1 MRPPRLA
8 LLLLVTALTPVR
20 AQQAVPPPVAPPAA
34 PAPRVAPPA
43 PGQLEAPPAVPLPA
57 VNTELP
63 PRPSLP
69 GEVPRVPVARPRASS
84 STSTSG
90 QFIVHGDDLA
100 LRSAF
105 SSKCEDIATEV
116 RKLLRDTTPWGI
128 PIVVLLNSGESAL
141 KADKAVD
148 TIISQIEYGGF
159 HLQVTI
165 HLRPDLRQ
173 SDARREIVRALLAER
188 ILRDQKQI
196 KAQRSLLLPDWLFTG
211 ILEALEFRSRARPS
225 TLFAA
230 IFKSGR
236 IYGIEEIIEA
246 SPVAMDALSR
256 TIYQT
261 SCCALVLALLD
272 QPDGGLRMAKF
283 LTALAADPRTE
294 RELLNQHF
302 PAIAGSPSSLN
313 KWWSLQLAALAA
325 PTLSE
330 PLSIVDTLEQLDHA
344 LTFRYR
350 AKASEVPRPR
360 PVVARVESPR
370 PASPPSAPS
379 APSAPQ
385 AAKTETQPAE
395 AGKAETEPAE
405 DKPRRSFLSRLNPF
419 ARGPK
424 KEDADAVIAAALEEA
439 SMEGLVEEPAAPEAE
454 VAKTAAPASGK
465 KDAEAPVEKTEA
477 EKPASET
484 PAEPFDKPSFLRRLF
499 GRDADPAKVE
509 EPEAPKVEEEAALK
523 PAPATV
529 IKNEPLQTSPV
540 VAKPKAPEAVVEDDA
555 PVTIIINEPMPPSP
569 ANAKAKAAEKPKA
582 EVVAKAEARTETPVE
597 PAPKVEPA
605 DKPSLLNPLNW
616 FRRDEAPEVPAK
628 PETPDAKTDEPAAPP
643 AAKDEAAEP
652 ATARTALPR
661 TAAWLA
667 SVGAG
672 SGQPVLAMDF
682 LGLRLGRKKPE
693 AAEEPPAES
702 KPEAKTDAKPEAAKA
717 PEAKAAEKKPET
729 APAKAAAAKPAT
741 EAPAPKAE
749 AQPDKAA
756 PKQAEMKSDE
766 PAVDESTE
774 PAEPRK
780 PSLFRRL
787 LWGDSTKE
795 VAKPEEVPMPEEAK
809 AAEAKPESAKPEATQ
824 PTEPKPA
831 VAKPTPPK
839 KPAPAPTAPAP
850 ADESLVAAEVALEDY
865 AAVLRRPDA
874 KTIFEGN
881 IRELAALQNRAAV
894 LFRPIVT
901 EASQLLADLREGRTK
916 GADARIRTLRQH
928 IRDAETRSKA
938 VRDQLDLHEA
948 NETLHMSGV
957 FEDYLKLPET
967 LQKELPERTDPIA
980 RYLDALERE
989 FARE

>member
-8 LLLLVTALTPVR
+8 LLLLATALPSVR
-20 AQQAVPPPVAPPAA
+20 AQQAVPPPVAPNAA

-43 PGQLEAPPAVPLPA
+43 PGQLEAPPAAPLPA
-57 VNTELP
+57 ATTELP

-128 PIVVLLNSGESAL
+128 PVVVLLNSGESAL
-141 KADKAVD
+141 KAEKAVE
-148 TIISQIEYGGF
+148 TIISQIEHGGF

-211 ILEALEFRSRARPS
+211 ILEALEFRSRTRPS

-246 SPVAMDALSR
+246 SPVTMDALSR

-330 PLSIVDTLEQLDHA
+330 PLSIADTLEQLDHA

-370 PASPPSAPS
+370 PASPPAAPS
-379 APSAPQ
+379 AS
-385 AAKTETQPAE
+385 E
-395 AGKAETEPAE
+395 AGKMETEQAEAEQAE
-405 DKPRRSFLSRLNPF
+405 DKPKRSFLSRLNPF

-424 KEDADAVIAAALEEA
+424 EEDADAVIAAALEEA
-439 SMEGLVEEPAAPEAE
+439 SMEGLVEEPAAPAAEPE
-454 VAKTAAPASGK
+454 VAKTAAPPAGK
-465 KDAEAPVEKTEA
+465 KEAKAPAEKTEA
-477 EKPASET
+477 EKPSAET
-484 PAEPFDKPSFLRRLF
+484 PAMQVDKPSFLGRLF

-509 EPEAPKVEEEAALK
+509 EPEAPKVEQSDAPKGKEPPAPKVEEEAALK
-523 PAPATV
+523 PAPATA
-529 IKNEPLQTSPV
+529 IKNEPLPPSPL

-569 ANAKAKAAEKPKA
+569 ATAKAKPAAKSKSEA
-582 EVVAKAEARTETPVE
+582 GAKAEAKTETPPPVE

-605 DKPSLLNPLNW
+605 EKPSLLNPMNW
-616 FRRDEAPEVPAK
+616 FRRDEAPEAPAK
-628 PETPDAKTDEPAAPP
+628 PGPAAPP
-643 AAKDEAAEP
+643 AAKDEPAKP

-667 SVGAG
+667 SVGAS

-693 AAEEPPAES
+693 ATEETPVEPATEAG
-702 KPEAKTDAKPEAAKA
+702 KDAKTEPKPEAAKA
-717 PEAKAAEKKPET
+717 VVKEAAVKEAAVKEAAVKEAAVKEAAVKEAEAKMEAPEAD
-729 APAKAAAAKPAT
+729 APA
-741 EAPAPKAE
+741 EG
-749 AQPDKAA
+749 D
-756 PKQAEMKSDE
+756 
-766 PAVDESTE
+766 
-774 PAEPRK
+774 EPRK

-787 LWGDSTKE
+787 LWGDSAKE
-795 VAKPEEVPMPEEAK
+795 AAKPDEVLMPEEAK
-809 AAEAKPESAKPEATQ
+809 AAE
-824 PTEPKPA
+824 PKPA
-831 VAKPTPPK
+831 VAKLTPPK
-839 KPAPAPTAPAP
+839 KSAPQPAPPSP

-865 AAVLRRPDA
+865 AVVLRRPDA

-916 GADARIRTLRQH
+916 GADTRIRELRRR

-948 NETLHMSGV
+948 NETLFMSGV

>member
-1 MRPPRLA
+1 MRPSRLA
-8 LLLLVTALTPVR
+8 LLLLATALPSVR
-20 AQQAVPPPVAPPAA
+20 AQQVVPPVAPPTA

-43 PGQLEAPPAVPLPA
+43 PGQLEAPPAAPLPT
-57 VNTELP
+57 VSTELP
-63 PRPSLP
+63 PRPDLP
-69 GEVPRVPVARPRASS
+69 GEVPRVPAARPRPTS

-105 SSKCEDIATEV
+105 SSKCEDIATEL

-128 PIVVLLNSGESAL
+128 PVVVLLNSGESAL
-141 KADKAVD
+141 KADKAVV
-148 TIISQIEYGGF
+148 TTISQIEHGGF

-211 ILEALEFRSRARPS
+211 ILEALEFRSRTRPS

-330 PLSIVDTLEQLDHA
+330 PLSIADTLEQLDHA

-370 PASPPSAPS
+370 PASPPSAPE
-379 APSAPQ
+379 AG
-385 AAKTETQPAE
+385 KTETTKAE
-395 AGKAETEPAE
+395 AGKADTEQVETE
-405 DKPRRSFLSRLNPF
+405 DKPKRSFLSRLNPF

-424 KEDADAVIAAALEEA
+424 EEDADAVIAAALEEA
-439 SMEGLVEEPAAPEAE
+439 SMEGLVEEPAAPAAEAE
-454 VAKTAAPASGK
+454 VAKTVAPATGK
-465 KDAEAPVEKTEA
+465 KDAEEPVKKIEAAKPTE
-477 EKPASET
+477 EPTEEPT
-484 PAEPFDKPSFLRRLF
+484 AEPFDKPSFLRRLF
-499 GRDADPAKVE
+499 GRDAEPAKVE
-509 EPEAPKVEEEAALK
+509 EPEAPKVEEAAALK
-523 PAPATV
+523 PVPATA
-529 IKNEPLQTSPV
+529 IKNEPMPPSPP
-540 VAKPKAPEAVVEDDA
+540 VAVPKAPEAVVEDDA

-569 ANAKAKAAEKPKA
+569 APAKPKSAAKPKA
-582 EVVAKAEARTETPVE
+582 EAAAKAEAKTETPPPVE
-597 PAPKVEPA
+597 PAPNVEPA
-605 DKPSLLNPLNW
+605 DKPSRLNPLNW
-616 FRRDEAPEVPAK
+616 FRRDEAPEA
-628 PETPDAKTDEPAAPP
+628 PDAKADKPADPP
-643 AAKDEAAEP
+643 AAKDETAEP
-652 ATARTALPR
+652 ATARAALPR

-667 SVGAG
+667 SVGAS

-693 AAEEPPAES
+693 ATEETPTEA
-702 KPEAKTDAKPEAAKA
+702 KPEAQTEAKPAAAKA
-717 PEAKAAEKKPET
+717 PEVKAEPAAEKKPEA
-729 APAKAAAAKPAT
+729 APAKETPAKPV
-741 EAPAPKAE
+741 ENAPAPKAE
-749 AQPDKAA
+749 TDKAA
-756 PKQAEMKSDE
+756 PKPAQAKSDE
-766 PAVDESTE
+766 PAPEESTE

-787 LWGDSTKE
+787 LWGDSTQP
-795 VAKPEEVPMPEEAK
+795 KPEEVPMPEEAK
-809 AAEAKPESAKPEATQ
+809 AAEAQPQAAKPEATQ
-824 PTEPKPA
+824 PAESKPA

-839 KPAPAPTAPAP
+839 KPAPAVPSST
-850 ADESLVAAEVALEDY
+850 DESLVAAEVALEDY

-916 GADARIRTLRQH
+916 GADARIRELRRR

-948 NETLHMSGV
+948 NETLFMSGV

-989 FARE
+989 FSRE

>member
-1 MRPPRLA
+1 MRPSRLA
-8 LLLLVTALTPVR
+8 LLLLATALPSVR
-20 AQQAVPPPVAPPAA
+20 AQQALPPPVAAPTA

-43 PGQLEAPPAVPLPA
+43 PGQLEAPPAAPLPTVSA
-57 VNTELP
+57 ELP

-69 GEVPRVPVARPRASS
+69 GEVPRVPAARPRPTS

-105 SSKCEDIATEV
+105 SSKCEDIATEL

-128 PIVVLLNSGESAL
+128 PVVVLLNSGESAL
-141 KADKAVD
+141 KADKAVV
-148 TIISQIEYGGF
+148 TTISQIEHGGF

-211 ILEALEFRSRARPS
+211 ILEALEFRSRTRPS

-246 SPVAMDALSR
+246 SPVTMDALSR

-294 RELLNQHF
+294 RDLLNQHF

-330 PLSIVDTLEQLDHA
+330 PLSIADTLEQLDHA

-370 PASPPSAPS
+370 PASPPVPPS
-379 APSAPQ
+379 VP
-385 AAKTETQPAE
+385 E
-395 AGKAETEPAE
+395 AGKMETEQTEAEQAE
-405 DKPRRSFLSRLNPF
+405 DKPKRSFLSRLNPF

-424 KEDADAVIAAALEEA
+424 EEDADAVIAAALEEA
-439 SMEGLVEEPAAPEAE
+439 SMEGLVEEPATPATKPE
-454 VAKTAAPASGK
+454 VAKHAVPTAVK
-465 KDAEAPVEKTEA
+465 KEAEAPA
-477 EKPASET
+477 EKAQSEKPSAET
-484 PAEPFDKPSFLRRLF
+484 PAVQIDKPSFLGRLF

-509 EPEAPKVEEEAALK
+509 EPEAPKVEPTVAPQVNEATVMK
-523 PAPATV
+523 PAPVTA
-529 IKNEPLQTSPV
+529 IKNEPLPPSLV
-540 VAKPKAPEAVVEDDA
+540 VAKPKAPEEVVEDAA

-569 ANAKAKAAEKPKA
+569 ATAKTKPAAKS
-582 EVVAKAEARTETPVE
+582 KAEAAAKVEAKTQTPPPVE

-605 DKPSLLNPLNW
+605 EKPSRLNPLNW
-616 FRRDEAPEVPAK
+616 FRRDEALEAPAK
-628 PETPDAKTDEPAAPP
+628 PEAPDAKADKPADPP
-643 AAKDEAAEP
+643 ASKDEDAKP

-667 SVGAG
+667 SVGAS

-693 AAEEPPAES
+693 AAEETPAE
-702 KPEAKTDAKPEAAKA
+702 AKPEAAKA
-717 PEAKAAEKKPET
+717 PAAKAEPAAGKKPES
-729 APAKAAAAKPAT
+729 APAKEAAAKPAT
-741 EAPAPKAE
+741 EPPAAKEPAE
-749 AQPDKAA
+749 KAA
-756 PKQAEMKSDE
+756 PKPAEAKSNE
-766 PAVDESTE
+766 PASEEPSD

-780 PSLFRRL
+780 PSLLRRL
-787 LWGDSTKE
+787 LWGDSTQP
-795 VAKPEEVPMPEEAK
+795 KPEEVPMPEEAK
-809 AAEAKPESAKPEATQ
+809 AAEAQPQAAKPEVPQ
-824 PTEPKPA
+824 PAEPKPA

-839 KPAPAPTAPAP
+839 KPAPAAPSP
-850 ADESLVAAEVALEDY
+850 ADESLVVAEVALEDY

-916 GADARIRTLRQH
+916 GADARIRELRRR

-948 NETLHMSGV
+948 NETLFMSGV

>member
-1 MRPPRLA
+1 MRPSRLA
-8 LLLLVTALTPVR
+8 LLLLATALPSVR
-20 AQQAVPPPVAPPAA
+20 AQQVVPPVAPAAA

-43 PGQLEAPPAVPLPA
+43 PGQLEAPPAAPLPA

-69 GEVPRVPVARPRASS
+69 GEVPRVPVARPRAGS

-116 RKLLRDTTPWGI
+116 RKLLRDSTPWGI
-128 PIVVLLNSGESAL
+128 PVVVLLNSGESAL
-141 KADKAVD
+141 KAEKAVV
-148 TIISQIEYGGF
+148 TTISQIEHGGF

-211 ILEALEFRSRARPS
+211 ILEALEFRSRTRPS

-246 SPVAMDALSR
+246 SPVTMDALSR

-294 RELLNQHF
+294 RELLDQHF

-330 PLSIVDTLEQLDHA
+330 PLSIADTLEQLDHA
-344 LTFRYR
+344 LTFHYR

-370 PASPPSAPS
+370 PASPPSAPE
-379 APSAPQ
+379 AG
-385 AAKTETQPAE
+385 KTETAKAE
-395 AGKAETEPAE
+395 AGKSETEQVETE
-405 DKPRRSFLSRLNPF
+405 DKPKRSFLSRLNPF
-419 ARGPK
+419 SRAPK
-424 KEDADAVIAAALEEA
+424 EEDADAVIAAALEEA
-439 SMEGLVEEPAAPEAE
+439 SMEGLVEEPATPAAKPE
-454 VAKTAAPASGK
+454 VAKTAAPAAGNK
-465 KDAEAPVEKTEA
+465 EAEVPAEKTKT
-477 EKPASET
+477 EKPTAE
-484 PAEPFDKPSFLRRLF
+484 PAAEPFDKPSFLRRLF

-509 EPEAPKVEEEAALK
+509 EPEAPKVDEPEAPKIEEAAALK
-523 PAPATV
+523 PSPATA
-529 IKNEPLQTSPV
+529 IRNEPMPPSPP
-540 VAKPKAPEAVVEDDA
+540 VAMPKAPESVVEDDA

-569 ANAKAKAAEKPKA
+569 APAKPKSAAKPKA
-582 EVVAKAEARTETPVE
+582 EAIAKAETTTETPPPVE

-605 DKPSLLNPLNW
+605 EKPSLLNPLNW
-616 FRRDEAPEVPAK
+616 FRRDEAPEAPEAKADKPA
-628 PETPDAKTDEPAAPP
+628 DPP

-652 ATARTALPR
+652 ATARMALPR

-693 AAEEPPAES
+693 ATEETPVEA
-702 KPEAKTDAKPEAAKA
+702 KPEAKSDAKPATAKA
-717 PEAKAAEKKPET
+717 EPVAEKKPEA
-729 APAKAAAAKPAT
+729 APAKETPAKPA
-741 EAPAPKAE
+741 ENAPAPKAE
-749 AQPDKAA
+749 TDKAA
-756 PKQAEMKSDE
+756 PKPAEAKSDAPE
-766 PAVDESTE
+766 AAAPTE

-787 LWGDSTKE
+787 LWGDSTKP
-795 VAKPEEVPMPEEAK
+795 KPDEVPMPEEAK
-809 AAEAKPESAKPEATQ
+809 AAEAKPEAAK

-839 KPAPAPTAPAP
+839 KPAQAAPSE

-916 GADARIRTLRQH
+916 GADARIRELRRR

-948 NETLHMSGV
+948 NETLFMSGV

>member
-1 MRPPRLA
+1 MRPSRLA
-8 LLLLVTALTPVR
+8 LLLLATALPSVR
-20 AQQAVPPPVAPPAA
+20 AQQAVPPPVAPNAA

-43 PGQLEAPPAVPLPA
+43 PGQLEAPPAAPLPTVSA
-57 VNTELP
+57 ELP

-69 GEVPRVPVARPRASS
+69 GEVPRVPVARPRAGS

-105 SSKCEDIATEV
+105 SSKCEDIAAEV
-116 RKLLRDTTPWGI
+116 RKLLRDSTPWGI
-128 PIVVLLNSGESAL
+128 PVVVLLNSGESAL
-141 KADKAVD
+141 KAEKAVV
-148 TIISQIEYGGF
+148 TTISQIEHGGF

-196 KAQRSLLLPDWLFTG
+196 KAQRPLLLPDWLFTG
-211 ILEALEFRSRARPS
+211 ILEALEFRSRTRPS

-246 SPVAMDALSR
+246 SPVTMDALSR

-272 QPDGGLRMAKF
+272 QTDGGLRMAKF

-360 PVVARVESPR
+360 PVVARVESPQ
-370 PASPPSAPS
+370 PASPPGTASA
-379 APSAPQ
+379 
-385 AAKTETQPAE
+385 
-395 AGKAETEPAE
+395 AETGKTATVKADAERAE
-405 DKPRRSFLSRLNPF
+405 DTSKRSFLSRLNPF
-419 ARGPK
+419 SRAPK
-424 KEDADAVIAAALEEA
+424 EEDADAVIAAALEAA
-439 SMEGLVEEPAAPEAE
+439 SMEGLVEAPAAPKSE
-454 VAKTAAPASGK
+454 VAKTAAPATDQ
-465 KDAEAPVEKTEA
+465 KDAETPAEKKA
-477 EKPASET
+477 EKPPAET
-484 PAEPFDKPSFLRRLF
+484 PAEPVNKPSLLRRLF
-499 GRDADPAKVE
+499 GREADPAKVE
-509 EPEAPKVEEEAALK
+509 EPAAPKVEETATLK

-529 IKNEPLQTSPV
+529 IKNEPLPPSPS
-540 VAKPKAPEAVVEDDA
+540 VAKPKVPEEVVEDDA
-555 PVTIIINEPMPPSP
+555 PVTIIKNEPMPPSP
-569 ANAKAKAAEKPKA
+569 AAAKAKSAAKPKSEA
-582 EVVAKAEARTETPVE
+582 GAKAEAKSETPPPVE

-605 DKPSLLNPLNW
+605 EKPSLLNPLNW
-616 FRRDEAPEVPAK
+616 FRRDEAPEAPAK
-628 PETPDAKTDEPAAPP
+628 PEAPDAKTGESADPP
-643 AAKDEAAEP
+643 AAKP

-693 AAEEPPAES
+693 ATDETPVEAKS
-702 KPEAKTDAKPEAAKA
+702 EAKTDAKPAAAKA
-717 PEAKAAEKKPET
+717 PAEKAAENKAGAT
-729 APAKAAAAKPAT
+729 PAKETPAKPA
-741 EAPAPKAE
+741 ENAPVSKAEPDKSASKPAEAKMDAPEADAPAE
-749 AQPDKAA
+749 GD
-756 PKQAEMKSDE
+756 
-766 PAVDESTE
+766 
-774 PAEPRK
+774 EPRK

-787 LWGDSTKE
+787 LWGDSAKE
-795 VAKPEEVPMPEEAK
+795 AAQPDEVPMPEEAK
-809 AAEAKPESAKPEATQ
+809 AAEAKPEVAK

-831 VAKPTPPK
+831 VVK
-839 KPAPAPTAPAP
+839 KVEPQKTAPPSP
-850 ADESLVAAEVALEDY
+850 ADESLVVAEVALEDY

-916 GADARIRTLRQH
+916 GADARIRELRRR
-928 IRDAETRSKA
+928 IRDAEARSKA
-938 VRDQLDLHEA
+938 VRDLLDLHEA

>member
-1 MRPPRLA
+1 MSMRPSRLA
-8 LLLLVTALTPVR
+8 LLFLATALTPVR
-20 AQQAVPPPVAPPAA
+20 AQQAVPPPVAPAA
-34 PAPRVAPPA
+34 VPAPRVAPPA
-43 PGQLEAPPAVPLPA
+43 PGQLEAPPAAPLPA

-69 GEVPRVPVARPRASS
+69 GEVPRVPIARPRAGS

-141 KADKAVD
+141 KAGKSVD
-148 TIISQIEYGGF
+148 TTISQIEFGGF

-173 SDARREIVRALLAER
+173 ADARREIVRALLAER

-196 KAQRSLLLPDWLFTG
+196 MAQRPLLLPDWLFTG
-211 ILEALEFRSRARPS
+211 ILEALEFRSRTRPS

-294 RELLNQHF
+294 RELLDQHF

-313 KWWSLQLAALAA
+313 KWWSLQLAALAS

-330 PLSIVDTLEQLDHA
+330 PLSIADTLEQLDHA
-344 LTFRYR
+344 LTFHYR

-360 PVVARVESPR
+360 PVVARVESPPTPK
-370 PASPPSAPS
+370 PAAP
-379 APSAPQ
+379 
-385 AAKTETQPAE
+385 AKADKPEND
-395 AGKAETEPAE
+395 KAETAAAE
-405 DKPRRSFLSRLNPF
+405 VETDAKPKRSFLSRLNPF
-419 ARGPK
+419 SRAPK
-424 KEDADAVIAAALEEA
+424 EEDPDAVIAAALEEA
-439 SMEGLVEEPAAPEAE
+439 SMEGLVEEPAEAVKGE
-454 VAKTAAPASGK
+454 TAKNETAKTAAPAAGTKAADK
-465 KDAEAPVEKTEA
+465 KDVE
-477 EKPASET
+477 P
-484 PAEPFDKPSFLRRLF
+484 PAEQAATEPAAQPFDKPSFLRRLF
-499 GRDADPAKVE
+499 GRDDDPAKVE
-509 EPEAPKVEEEAALK
+509 EPEAPQVEPSDTPKVKQPEAPKVEQEAALK
-523 PAPATV
+523 PAPATA
-529 IKNEPLQTSPV
+529 IKNEPLPPSPV

-555 PVTIIINEPMPPSP
+555 PVTIIINEPMPPT
-569 ANAKAKAAEKPKA
+569 AKAKPEAKPAAPPEAKP
-582 EVVAKAEARTETPVE
+582 ETPAAE

-605 DKPSLLNPLNW
+605 EKPSLLNPLNW
-616 FRRDEAPEVPAK
+616 FRRAETLELEAPAQPESPAG
-628 PETPDAKTDEPAAPP
+628 KTGESTEPA
-643 AAKDEAAEP
+643 AAKDETVEPAKP
-652 ATARTALPR
+652 ATARAPLPR

-667 SVGAG
+667 SVGAT

-693 AAEEPPAES
+693 PTEETPIEPTT
-702 KPEAKTDAKPEAAKA
+702 EAKKDAKTEAKPEVVKTETEKAGVKEAGVKEAEVKEAEVKEGAVKEGEAKMEA
-717 PEAKAAEKKPET
+717 PET
-729 APAKAAAAKPAT
+729 D
-741 EAPAPKAE
+741 EADA
-749 AQPDKAA
+749 
-756 PKQAEMKSDE
+756 
-766 PAVDESTE
+766 
-774 PAEPRK
+774 PRK

-787 LWGDSTKE
+787 LWGDSTKP
-795 VAKPEEVPMPEEAK
+795 KPDEAPMPEEAK
-809 AAEAKPESAKPEATQ
+809 AADAKPEAAKADAAQ
-824 PTEPKPA
+824 PADPKPA

-839 KPAPAPTAPAP
+839 PTAPAAP
-850 ADESLVAAEVALEDY
+850 ADDSLVAAEVALEDY
-865 AAVLRRPDA
+865 AVVLRRSDA
-874 KTIFEGN
+874 KTILEGN

-901 EASQLLADLREGRTK
+901 DASQLLGDLREGRTK
-916 GADARIRTLRQH
+916 GADTRIRELRRR
-928 IRDAETRSKA
+928 IREAETRSKA
-938 VRDQLDLHEA
+938 VRDLLDLHEA
-948 NETLHMSGV
+948 NETLFMSGV

>member
-1 MRPPRLA
+1 MSMRPSRLA
-8 LLLLVTALTPVR
+8 LLFLATALTPVR
-20 AQQAVPPPVAPPAA
+20 AQQAVPPPVAPAAA

-43 PGQLEAPPAVPLPA
+43 PGQLEAPPAAPLPA

-69 GEVPRVPVARPRASS
+69 GEVPRVPVARPRAGS

-141 KADKAVD
+141 KAGKAVD
-148 TIISQIEYGGF
+148 TTISQIEFGGF

-173 SDARREIVRALLAER
+173 TDARREIVRALLAER

-196 KAQRSLLLPDWLFTG
+196 KAQRPLLLPDWLFTG
-211 ILEALEFRSRARPS
+211 ILEALEFRSRTRPS

-294 RELLNQHF
+294 RELLDQHF

-325 PTLSE
+325 PTLGE
-330 PLSIVDTLEQLDHA
+330 PLSIADTLEQLDHA

-360 PVVARVESPR
+360 PVVARAESPPTPK
-370 PASPPSAPS
+370 PAARGPADP
-379 APSAPQ
+379 
-385 AAKTETQPAE
+385 AKADKPEND
-395 AGKAETEPAE
+395 KAETAAAE
-405 DKPRRSFLSRLNPF
+405 VETDAKPKRSFLSRLNPF
-419 ARGPK
+419 SRAPK
-424 KEDADAVIAAALEEA
+424 EEDPDAVIAAALEEA
-439 SMEGLVEEPAAPEAE
+439 SMEGLVEEPAEAVKGE
-454 VAKTAAPASGK
+454 TAKNETAKTAAPAAGTKAADK
-465 KDAEAPVEKTEA
+465 KDAEP
-477 EKPASET
+477 
-484 PAEPFDKPSFLRRLF
+484 PAEQAATEPAAQPFDKPSFLRRLF
-499 GRDADPAKVE
+499 GRDDDPAKVE
-509 EPEAPKVEEEAALK
+509 EPEALQVEPSDVPKVKQPEAPKVEQEAALK
-523 PAPATV
+523 LAPATA
-529 IKNEPLQTSPV
+529 IKNEPLPPSPV
-540 VAKPKAPEAVVEDDA
+540 VAQPKAPEAVVEDDA
-555 PVTIIINEPMPPSP
+555 PVTIIINEPMPPT
-569 ANAKAKAAEKPKA
+569 AKAKPEAKPAAPPEAKP
-582 EVVAKAEARTETPVE
+582 ETRPAE

-605 DKPSLLNPLNW
+605 EKPSLLNPLNW
-616 FRRDEAPEVPAK
+616 FRRAETPEPEAPAQPQSPAG
-628 PETPDAKTDEPAAPP
+628 KTGESTEPA
-643 AAKDEAAEP
+643 AAKDETVEPAKP
-652 ATARTALPR
+652 ATARVPLPR

-667 SVGAG
+667 SVGAT
-672 SGQPVLAMDF
+672 SGQPVLTMDF

-693 AAEEPPAES
+693 PTEEPPAE
-702 KPEAKTDAKPEAAKA
+702 PTTEAKKDAKTEAKPEVAEAAVKEGAVKEGAAKMD
-717 PEAKAAEKKPET
+717 EPET
-729 APAKAAAAKPAT
+729 D
-741 EAPAPKAE
+741 EADAL
-749 AQPDKAA
+749 
-756 PKQAEMKSDE
+756 
-766 PAVDESTE
+766 
-774 PAEPRK
+774 RK

-787 LWGDSTKE
+787 LWGDSTKP
-795 VAKPEEVPMPEEAK
+795 KPDEVPMPEEAK
-809 AAEAKPESAKPEATQ
+809 AAEAQPQAAKPEATQ
-824 PTEPKPA
+824 PAEPKPA

-839 KPAPAPTAPAP
+839 KPAPAAPSE

-865 AAVLRRPDA
+865 AVVLRRPDA
-874 KTIFEGN
+874 KTILEGN

-916 GADARIRTLRQH
+916 GADARIRELRRR